1 MEVKEAQVEN
11 KGSVRKG
18 RLNTGERE
26 EIGRTGE
33 KKNMGERGSLATGK
47 CLHTGTARLTRPLLA
62 RRPES

>member
-1 MEVKEAQVEN
+1 M
-11 KGSVRKG
+11 RKG

-26 EIGRTGE
+26 EIVRNGK

-47 CLHTGTARLTRPLLA
+47 CWCTGTARLTRPLLA